1 MSMVV
6 AWRRMED
13 YTYETRRSLPKHG
26 LSGRP
31 AGRCA
36 VAVAAV
42 RVRPGRP
49 RPEIAASQRKPGET
63 NVPPDTPRI
72 RQRHHPTKAPLF
84 GASLA
89 PLLTD
94 RRALE
99 HRNQSIDTP

>member
-1 MSMVV
+1 MSLVV
-6 AWRRMED
+6 ASDGLHVRD
-13 YTYETRRSLPKHG
+13 ASSIASHG

-42 RVRPGRP
+42 RVRPGP
-49 RPEIAASQRKPGET
+49 DPAGDCSFAKEAPGEA

-94 RRALE
+94 PRALE